1 MPSPPQ
7 RESRGRA
14 LLGLVSGRPRGTHAA
29 DAPPR
34 QLPTLPGLTPPP
46 PPQGAAL
53 PRQWV
58 AGYPPSL
65 PLRQVALHEAALQ
78 HGGLP
83 EEQVPPVLEQDLVTR
98 LLRLRAGARVKA
110 MGLGLGM
117 GSGPG

>member
-1 MPSPPQ
+1 M
-7 RESRGRA
+7 
-14 LLGLVSGRPRGTHAA
+14 
-29 DAPPR
+29 
-34 QLPTLPGLTPPP
+34 
-46 PPQGAAL
+46 
-53 PRQWV
+53 